1 MESII
6 GQLHDLLETYLST
19 SYTCLHDTNASFQ
32 CGSFLLG
39 ALTRELHRMGFLSPR
54 PQIPFVE
61 LSFNG
66 LCDKVASLQSPV
78 WYQSHRHQHA
88 YCSLE
93 DKVREIVTA
102 VTIEVTGLDLKEM
115 KKIDPVCSL

>member
-1 MESII
+1 MDSII

-19 SYTCLHDTNASFQ
+19 SYTCPHSTEVSFQ

-39 ALTRELHRMGFLSPR
+39 ALTKELHRMEFLSPR

-61 LSFNG
+61 LSFDG
-66 LCDKVASLQSPV
+66 LCDKLMSLQSPV
-78 WYQSHRHQHA
+78 WYRANRYAHN
-88 YCSLE
+88 CCDLT

-102 VTIEVTGLDLKEM
+102 ATTEVTGLDLKEM
-115 KKIDPVCSL
+115 KKIDPDCSL

>member
-19 SYTCLHDTNASFQ
+19 SYTCLHEIDVSFQ

-66 LCDKVASLQSPV
+66 LCDKVTSFQSPV
-78 WYQSHRHQHA
+78 WYQSYGYEHA
-88 YCSLE
+88 YCSLT

-102 VTIEVTGLDLKEM
+102 ATTEVTGLDLKEM
-115 KKIDPVCSL
+115 KKIDPDCSL

>member
-6 GQLHDLLETYLST
+6 GQLHDLLETYLSATYECPRDT
-19 SYTCLHDTNASFQ
+19 SLSFQ

-39 ALTRELHRMGFLSPR
+39 ALTRELHRKELLSPR

-66 LCDKVASLQSPV
+66 LCDKVTSFQSPV
-78 WYQSHRHQHA
+78 WCHAYSYEHA
-88 YCSLE
+88 YCSLS
-93 DKVREIVTA
+93 DKAREIVTA
-102 VTIEVTGLDLKEM
+102 ATTEVIGLNLRKM
-115 KKIDPVCSL
+115 KKFDPDCSL